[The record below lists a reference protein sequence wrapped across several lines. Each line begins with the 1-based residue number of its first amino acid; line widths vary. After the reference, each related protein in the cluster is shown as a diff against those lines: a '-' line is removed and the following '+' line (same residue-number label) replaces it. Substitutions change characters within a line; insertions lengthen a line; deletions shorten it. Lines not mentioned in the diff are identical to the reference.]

1 MTDTQTATAGQHR
14 WFGGR
19 IKASSLQELVLVP
32 VIILACVI
40 GAILHDAFLTQANI
54 INILQQ
60 SSELAVIVIAE
71 SLILIAGK
79 FDLSLES
86 IVGVAPVFAAW
97 LATDTLIGGSGLQV
111 NGYVAVVVLFGV
123 GILVGTF
130 NGFLISRVKLNAFM
144 TTLAMLILLRGITVG
159 LTNGR
164 TLFDLPEQLT
174 YLGGAL
180 WLGIPASV
188 WIAGFLFLAVGLF
201 LRYHSFGRAIYAV
214 GGNPEAARA
223 AGIRVERLIWI
234 VFIVG
239 GAMSALAG
247 LLLTGRLDSA
257 LSGQGE
263 GMIFSVFAAAVIGGV
278 SMSGGRGTMF
288 GALTGVLLLGI
299 ISNILV
305 LAQVPSF
312 WINAVYG
319 AIILAALVLA
329 KVTSRG
335 KASPD

>member
-60 SSELAVIVIAE
+60 SSELAVIVIA
-71 SLILIAGK
+71 
-79 FDLSLES
+79 ES